1 MVRIQGRLTAAPANG
16 MGERAPR
23 TNRRLRAARPA
34 ATVAARGRLFAAALL
49 LPWLAGCAGYFVGNA
64 TLFRPDIQTVYV
76 PMFQSASFRPGLG
89 ERLTE
94 AVVKEI
100 ELRTP
105 YKVVGSLEKADSIL
119 SGRIVS
125 ETKRTV
131 VENRYDDPRETA
143 VQLQVEVQWVD
154 QRGRELTP
162 MQSVPLPPDL
172 ARIAAEATLVPEV
185 GQSIATAH
193 QTAIEQLARQI
204 VGMLE
209 TPW

>member
-1 MVRIQGRLTAAPANG
+1 MVRIQGRLTATPANG
-16 MGERAPR
+16 TGERAPR
-23 TNRRLRAARPA
+23 TNRRRAARPA
-34 ATVAARGRLFAAALL
+34 AILAVPGRLFAAALL

-64 TLFRPDIQTVYV
+64 TLFRPDIQTIYV

-105 YKVVGSLEKADSIL
+105 YKVVGSMEKADSIL

-193 QTAIEQLARQI
+193 QSAIEQLARQI

>member
-1 MVRIQGRLTAAPANG
+1 MSDGARRNGHRRKQPPFMPRTAATAGAPARG
-16 MGERAPR
+16 F
-23 TNRRLRAARPA
+23 LV
-34 ATVAARGRLFAAALL
+34 VAAAWLLFA
-49 LPWLAGCAGYFVGNA
+49 AGCAGYFVGNA
-64 TLFRPDIQTVYV
+64 TLFRPDIQTIYV

-154 QRGRELTP
+154 RRGRELTP
-162 MQSVPLPPDL
+162 MQAVPLPPEM

-185 GQSIATAH
+185 GQSVATAH
-193 QTAIEQLARQI
+193 QTAVEQLARQI

>member
-1 MVRIQGRLTAAPANG
+1 MSDGARHKAGRRKPFPPRTAATAGAPARG
-16 MGERAPR
+16 
-23 TNRRLRAARPA
+23 LFV
-34 ATVAARGRLFAAALL
+34 VAAVWLPFA
-49 LPWLAGCAGYFVGNA
+49 AGCAGYFVGNA
-64 TLFRPDIQTVYV
+64 TLFRPDLQTIYV

-154 QRGRELTP
+154 RRGRELTP
-162 MQSVPLPPDL
+162 MQSVPLPPEM

-185 GQSIATAH
+185 GQSVATAH
-193 QTAIEQLARQI
+193 QTAVEQLARQI

>member
-1 MVRIQGRLTAAPANG
+1 MPTGPN
-16 MGERAPR
+16 
-23 TNRRLRAARPA
+23 N
-34 ATVAARGRLFAAALL
+34 VAAAGPPHSRTLRWPTGQAGNPSGRGLSLAALVL
-49 LPWLAGCAGYFVGNA
+49 LSVGGCAGYFVGND
-64 TLFRPDIQTVYV
+64 TLYRPDIHTVYV
-76 PMFQSASFRPGLG
+76 PIFQSASFRPGLG

-105 YKVVGSLEKADSIL
+105 YKVVGSLDKADSIL
-119 SGRIVS
+119 TGRIVS

-162 MQSVPLPPDL
+162 TQAVPLPPEM
-172 ARIAAEATLVPEV
+172 ARVAAEATFVPEV
-185 GQSIATAH
+185 GQSVATAH
-193 QTAIEQLARQI
+193 QLAIEQLARQI
-204 VGMLE
+204 VGMME